1 MTNIIKCL
9 IIVAGYCFLCVC
21 EEDMHKKE
29 KVFLTKAI
37 ATLEADKL
45 VHV

>member
-9 IIVAGYCFLCVC
+9 IIVAGYCFLCAC

-29 KVFLTKAI
+29 KEFLTKAI
-37 ATLEADKL
+37 ATLEVDKQ
-45 VHV
+45 VYD